1 MTAEQ
6 NIRLNSILRAEI
18 NLPCPA
24 EGDAYRQL
32 ARGWFTQAVGS
43 LAGAL
48 GDGFDHGLDLTA
60 PALANKGSGP
70 FGAPGTL
77 WASFLYY
84 KTTRR
89 RQRLVETYF
98 SPANWHDFLQELG
111 NRPLDARLQLA
122 LLDDEGQPSDPWLE
136 VSVTRDDDA
145 PGVVSLIAVRTTE
158 EFQDPATA
166 DDAQRRWESF
176 LRHQVESRGSVLY
189 ASVADDAD
197 YITGRTAL
205 EDGLGLLPGDTLPE
219 LETTLRG
226 YGWLTV
232 CSPGVLTA
240 LGGVPALRAGG
251 AFAEVAPLPGGG
263 AWLKATDRIHAYTDA
278 RVRAVF
284 DALAPVLPPGKPVPS
299 IASETC
305 RLVYEAPVQ

>member
-1 MTAEQ
+1 MTAQ
-6 NIRLNSILRAEI
+6 QSIRLNSLLRAEI
-18 NLPCPA
+18 NVPCPA

-32 ARGWFTQAVGS
+32 ARDWFMQAVGP

-48 GDGFDHGLDLTA
+48 GDGFGYGLDLTA
-60 PALANKGSGP
+60 RALANNGSGP
-70 FGAPGTL
+70 YGAPGTL
-77 WASFLYY
+77 WASFYY
-84 KTTRR
+84 DETTRR
-89 RQRLVETYF
+89 GQRPVETYF
-98 SPANWHDFLQELG
+98 SPAHWQEFLRQLG
-111 NRPLDARLQLA
+111 NRPLVAQLQLA
-122 LLDDEGQPSDPWLE
+122 LIDDEGQPGEPWLE

-145 PGVVSLIAVRTTE
+145 PGVVSLVAVRTTE
-158 EFQDPATA
+158 EFENPATA
-166 DDAQRRWESF
+166 DDAQQRWESF
-176 LRHQVESRGSVLY
+176 LRDQVERHGSVLY

-205 EDGLGLLPGDTLPE
+205 EDGLGLLLGDTLPE

-263 AWLKATDRIHAYTDA
+263 AWLKATDRIHAYTEA

-284 DALAPVLPPGKPVPS
+284 EALAPVLPPGKPVPS
-299 IASETC
+299 IASETS
-305 RLVYEAPVQ
+305 RLVYETPKQ